1 MDKDNRVELKPCPF
15 CGCKELIISEYFPQ
29 ENEVYTYFSK
39 RYAIKCDYNEGGC
52 GCESGHYKSLEEA
65 ISNWNS
71 RSTEV
76 CIDGGAD
83 VCEWR
88 YVAINREY
96 IPSCSNM
103 RGLPSITGFKVCPYC
118 TKPITIKG
126 E

>member
-83 VCEWR
+83 VKQGVLDLKIVLSDVSGYHPNQYATQAKIDR
-88 YVAINREY
+88 A
-96 IPSCSNM
+96 M
-103 RGLPSITGFKVCPYC
+103 SIIDKLSQWL
-118 TKPITIKG
+118 K
-126 E
+126 